1 MRSDTRTQE
10 TSPSLFGC
18 EVRCT
23 WYDLDKGHA
32 QCTLH
37 MGYDH
42 WVAILVSIYLRDVVD
57 LVKTV
62 NVVNLVED
70 SS

>member
-1 MRSDTRTQE
+1 MMHTNDVFAKNSKMQNI
-10 TSPSLFGC
+10 LFNRIH
-18 EVRCT
+18 V
-23 WYDLDKGHA
+23 
-32 QCTLH
+32 H
-37 MGYDH
+37 MGSDH

-62 NVVNLVED
+62 NVVSLVED